1 MRLAAIDLGSNTV
14 HLLVADAGPGGAA
27 FRVVES
33 DQRVTRLG
41 EGLAGSGRLGL
52 VPAERTAS
60 VVAEYVARA
69 RAAGAERIG
78 IVATSAVRE
87 AANQA
92 EFVAML
98 ERATGERVR
107 VITGEEEATLTLAG
121 ALHGLRGSLDGS
133 TLLFDIGGGSTEY
146 LVARTGAAVAA
157 VSLRLGVV
165 DLAERYPFPARVDW
179 LRYQALQDEVA
190 GRLARE
196 LPPAILTARP
206 ARVVGTA
213 GTVTALAALDL
224 GLTTYERARIQGH
237 MLQRTAVERLLQ
249 HLGTLTAAE
258 RGALPCME
266 PGRADLIVPGVAVVL
281 ATLVTFTAGSLV
293 VSDAALREGVVLQ
306 LSTGRA

>member
-14 HLLVADAGPGGAA
+14 HLLVADTGPGGADW
-27 FRVVES
+27 RVVES

-41 EGLAGSGRLGL
+41 EGLTASGRLGAR
-52 VPAERTAS
+52 PAERTAAL
-60 VVAEYVARA
+60 VVEYVARA
-69 RAAGAERIG
+69 RAAGAERVG

-98 ERATGERVR
+98 EQATGERVR
-107 VITGEEEATLTLAG
+107 VISGEEEAALTLAG
-121 ALHGLRGSLDGS
+121 VLHGLGGPLDGS

-146 LVARTGAAVAA
+146 LVARAGAAVAA

-165 DLAERYPFPARVDW
+165 DLAERYPFPARVDRA
-179 LRYQALQDEVA
+179 RYQALQDEVA

-196 LPPAILTARP
+196 LPPAILTTRP
-206 ARVVGTA
+206 ARIVGTA

-224 GLTTYERARIQGH
+224 SLPTYDRARIQGH
-237 MLQRTAVERLLQ
+237 TLQRAAVERLLER
-249 HLGTLTAAE
+249 LGALTAAE
-258 RGALPCME
+258 RGALPCLE
-266 PGRADLIVPGVAVVL
+266 PGRADLIVPGTAVVL
-281 ATLVTFTAGSLV
+281 ATLATFGAGSLL

-306 LSTGRA
+306 LSSGKA